1 MSETTRLSKDA
12 EKGGVANEL
21 WQIAG
26 LPDWLEAATR
36 PEIVSAA
43 LARHIPEFVS
53 GDLLLRSC
61 KLKRMRLK
69 DTSGRWG
76 GVYALKVD
84 DPRSGG
90 AQTMQL
96 RATLSAP
103 GIPLDATQEQP
114 QAHAFGA
121 AEWRCSVPELGMQ
134 FEMEPP
140 DAVLA
145 AMPALSD
152 PEQSR
157 EMLERSIRL
166 AAPSYHDLHIER
178 CTPHVLSYKPGTRG
192 TILYNLEYPS
202 DLAGRGWPEIVIGKT
217 YRGDKGRI
225 AYEGMRALWQ
235 SPLATGDAVTIAEP
249 LAYIPDLKVLFQR
262 SIPEERILEDVLK
275 AALRDGSPEAMDELY
290 YFVHKAADGLAALH
304 GSQAH
309 YGEVVTWA
317 ERVPDVRKIVDRL
330 VVPVPELAGAMM
342 PLLDRLEALDAA
354 GPAGA
359 PVPTHGTFKPEQ
371 VLIHGR
377 QIGFIDFDEFCMA
390 EPALDIAVFLAAI
403 KDVGLTS
410 DDTLQ
415 SAPLR
420 QERLALLESIGE
432 AFLEEYAR
440 QAPLSRQRVAL
451 WEALEYI
458 NDVLDCWIKVKPA
471 EVTTTMLILKHHLR
485 RIEL

>member
-1 MSETTRLSKDA
+1 MSDTTRLSEGA
-12 EKGGVANEL
+12 EKGGVAGEL

-26 LPDWLEAATR
+26 LPDWLEAAAR

-43 LARHIPEFVS
+43 LAQHVPEFVS
-53 GDLLLRSC
+53 GDLVLRSC

-76 GVYALKVD
+76 GVYSLKVD
-84 DPRSGG
+84 GPRSAG

-96 RATLSAP
+96 RATLSYP
-103 GIPLDATQEQP
+103 GIQREATEEQP
-114 QAHAFGA
+114 YLHPFGV
-121 AEWRCSVPELGMQ
+121 AE
-134 FEMEPP
+134 
-140 DAVLA
+140 
-145 AMPALSD
+145 
-152 PEQSR
+152 
-157 EMLERSIRL
+157 
-166 AAPSYHDLHIER
+166 SYHDLRIVR

-192 TILYNLEYPS
+192 TIRYDLEYPS

-217 YRGDKGRI
+217 YRGNKGQI

-235 SPLATGDAVTIAEP
+235 SPLASGDVVTIAEP

-262 SIPEERILEDVLK
+262 SIVEERILEDVLK
-275 AALRDGSPEAMDELY
+275 SALRNGSPEALDELY
-290 YFVHKAADGLAALH
+290 YFVRKAAGGLAALH
-304 GSQAH
+304 SSKAQ

-317 ERVPDVRKIVDRL
+317 DRVPDVRKIVDRL
-330 VVPVPELAGAMM
+330 VVPIPELASTVM
-342 PLLDRLEALDAA
+342 PLLDRLEALDATQ
-354 GPAGA
+354 PAGA

-390 EPALDIAVFLAAI
+390 ESALDVAVFLAAI

-415 SAPLR
+415 STPLR

-440 QAPLSRQRVAL
+440 RAPLARQRVAL

-485 RIEL
+485 RLEL

>member
-1 MSETTRLSKDA
+1 MSDTTRLSEGT
-12 EKGGVANEL
+12 EKGGIASEL
-21 WQIAG
+21 WQITG
-26 LPDWLEAATR
+26 LPDWLEAAAR

-43 LARHIPEFVS
+43 LVRHIPEFGS
-53 GDLLLRSC
+53 GDLILRSC

-76 GVYALKVD
+76 GVYALKVEN
-84 DPRSGG
+84 PRSAG
-90 AQTMQL
+90 AQTIQL

-103 GIPLDATQEQP
+103 GIQGDATEEQP
-114 QAHAFGA
+114 RPHPFGA
-121 AEWRCSVPELGMQ
+121 AEWHCAVPELGMQ
-134 FEMEPP
+134 FEIEPP

-157 EMLERSIRL
+157 ELLERSIR
-166 AAPSYHDLHIER
+166 AASSYHDLGIER

-192 TILYNLEYPS
+192 TIRYDVEYPS
-202 DLAGRGWPEIVIGKT
+202 ELADRGWPEIVIGKT
-217 YRGDKGRI
+217 YRGDKGQI

-235 SPLATGDAVTIAEP
+235 SPLAAGDVVTIAEP

-275 AALRDGSPEAMDELY
+275 SALSNGSPEALDELY
-290 YFVHKAADGLAALH
+290 YFVRKAAVGLAAVH
-304 GSQAH
+304 SSKAH

-317 ERVPDVRKIVDRL
+317 DRVPDVRKIVDRL
-330 VVPVPELAGAMM
+330 VLPIPELASAMM

-354 GPAGA
+354 QPAEA

-371 VLIHGR
+371 VLIDGR

-415 SAPLR
+415 SVSLR
-420 QERLALLESIGE
+420 QERLALLESIGN
-432 AFLEEYAR
+432 AFLEEYLR
-440 QAPLSRQRVAL
+440 RAPLSPQRVAL

-471 EVTTTMLILKHHLR
+471 EVASTILILKHHLR
-485 RIEL
+485 RMEL

>member
-1 MSETTRLSKDA
+1 MSDTTRLSEGA
-12 EKGGVANEL
+12 EKGGVASEL

-26 LPDWLEAATR
+26 LPDWLEAAAR

-53 GDLLLRSC
+53 GDLVLRSC

-84 DPRSGG
+84 DPRSAG

-103 GIPLDATQEQP
+103 GIQRDATEEQP
-114 QAHAFGA
+114 HPNAFGV

-134 FEMEPP
+134 FEIEPP

-152 PEQSR
+152 SQQSR
-157 EMLERSIRL
+157 ELLERSIRA
-166 AAPSYHDLHIER
+166 AAPSYHDLRIER

-192 TILYNLEYPS
+192 TIRYDLEYPS

-217 YRGDKGRI
+217 YRGNKGQI

-235 SPLATGDAVTIAEP
+235 SPLAAGDVVTIAEP

-262 SIPEERILEDVLK
+262 SIAEERILEDVLK
-275 AALRDGSPEAMDELY
+275 SALSNGSPEALDELH
-290 YFVHKAADGLAALH
+290 YFVRKAAGGLAAFH
-304 GSQAH
+304 SSKAH

-317 ERVPDVRKIVDRL
+317 DRVPDVRKIVDRL
-330 VVPVPELAGAMM
+330 VVPIPELASAVM

-354 GPAGA
+354 QPAEA

-420 QERLALLESIGE
+420 QERLALLEAIGE

-440 QAPLSRQRVAL
+440 RAPLSRQRVAL

-485 RIEL
+485 RMEL

>member
-1 MSETTRLSKDA
+1 MSDTPRLSEDA
-12 EKGGVANEL
+12 EKGGVASEL
-21 WQIAG
+21 WQITE
-26 LPDWLEAATR
+26 LPDWLEAATN
-36 PEIVSAA
+36 PEIVGAA

-53 GDLLLRSC
+53 GDLVLRSC

-76 GVYALKVD
+76 GVYVLKVD
-84 DPRSGG
+84 HPRS
-90 AQTMQL
+90 AETQAIQL

-103 GIPLDATQEQP
+103 GIQRDATEDRPHP
-114 QAHAFGA
+114 QAFGS

-134 FEMEPP
+134 FEIEPP

-157 EMLERSIRL
+157 EMLEQSIRA
-166 AAPSYHDLHIER
+166 AAPSYHDLRIER

-202 DLAGRGWPEIVIGKT
+202 DLTGRGWPDVVIGKT
-217 YRGDKGRI
+217 YRGNKGQI

-235 SPLATGDAVTIAEP
+235 SQLAAGDVVTIAEP
-249 LAYIPDLKVLFQR
+249 LAYILDLKVLFQR

-275 AALRDGSPEAMDELY
+275 SALSNGSRAALDELY
-290 YFVHKAADGLAALH
+290 YFVRKAAVGLAAVH
-304 GSQAH
+304 NSKAH

-317 ERVPDVRKIVDRL
+317 DRVPDVRKIVDRL
-330 VVPVPELAGAMM
+330 FVPIPELANAMT

-354 GPAGA
+354 QPAEA

-371 VLIHGR
+371 VLIQGR

-415 SAPLR
+415 TTLLR
-420 QERLALLESIGE
+420 EERLELLNAIGE
-432 AFLEEYAR
+432 VFLEEYR
-440 QAPLSRQRVAL
+440 RRAPLSPQRVTL

-471 EVTTTMLILKHHLR
+471 EVTTTMLILKDHLR
-485 RIEL
+485 RMKL

>member
-1 MSETTRLSKDA
+1 
-12 EKGGVANEL
+12 
-21 WQIAG
+21 
-26 LPDWLEAATR
+26 
-36 PEIVSAA
+36 
-43 LARHIPEFVS
+43 
-53 GDLLLRSC
+53 
-61 KLKRMRLK
+61 
-69 DTSGRWG
+69 
-76 GVYALKVD
+76 
-84 DPRSGG
+84 
-90 AQTMQL
+90 
-96 RATLSAP
+96 
-103 GIPLDATQEQP
+103 
-114 QAHAFGA
+114 
-121 AEWRCSVPELGMQ
+121 
-134 FEMEPP
+134 
-140 DAVLA
+140 
-145 AMPALSD
+145 
-152 PEQSR
+152 
-157 EMLERSIRL
+157 
-166 AAPSYHDLHIER
+166 
-178 CTPHVLSYKPGTRG
+178 VLSYKPGTRG

-235 SPLATGDAVTIAEP
+235 SPLAAGDVVTIAEP
-249 LAYIPDLKVLFQR
+249 LAYLPDLKVLFQR

-275 AALRDGSPEAMDELY
+275 AALRDGSPEALDELY
-290 YFVHKAADGLAALH
+290 YFVRKAAEGLAALH
-304 GSQAH
+304 SSKAH

-317 ERVPDVRKIVDRL
+317 DRLPDVRKIVDRL
-330 VVPVPELAGAMM
+330 VVPVPALAGAMM

-354 GPAGA
+354 QPAGA

-371 VLIHGR
+371 VLIRGR
-377 QIGFIDFDEFCMA
+377 QIGLIDFDEFCMA

-458 NDVLDCWIKVKPA
+458 NDVLDCWIKVKPT
-471 EVTTTMLILKHHLR
+471 EVSSTMLILKHHLR
-485 RIEL
+485 RMEL

>member
-1 MSETTRLSKDA
+1 MSDTRRLSEGA
-12 EKGGVANEL
+12 EKGGVASEL
-21 WQIAG
+21 WQIVG

-53 GDLLLRSC
+53 GDLVLRSC
-61 KLKRMRLK
+61 KLKRIRLK

-84 DPRSGG
+84 DPRSAG

-103 GIPLDATQEQP
+103 GIQRDATEEQP
-114 QAHAFGA
+114 HAFGV
-121 AEWRCSVPELGMQ
+121 AEWHCSVPELGMQ
-134 FEMEPP
+134 FGIEPP

-157 EMLERSIRL
+157 ELLERSIRA

-192 TILYNLEYPS
+192 TIRYDLEYAS

-217 YRGDKGRI
+217 YRGNKGQI

-235 SPLATGDAVTIAEP
+235 SPLAAGDLVTIAEP
-249 LAYIPDLKVLFQR
+249 LAYLPDLKALFQR

-275 AALRDGSPEAMDELY
+275 SALSNASPEALDELY
-290 YFVHKAADGLAALH
+290 YFVRQAASGLAALH
-304 GSQAH
+304 SSKAR

-317 ERVPDVRKIVDRL
+317 DRVPDVRKIVDRL
-330 VVPVPELAGAMM
+330 VVPIPELASAVM
-342 PLLDRLEALDAA
+342 PLLARLEALDVAQ
-354 GPAGA
+354 PAGA

-440 QAPLSRQRVAL
+440 RAPLSRQRVAL

-485 RIEL
+485 RMEL

>member
-1 MSETTRLSKDA
+1 MSDTTRLSEGAK
-12 EKGGVANEL
+12 KGRVSGEL
-21 WQIAG
+21 WQIVG

-36 PEIVSAA
+36 AEIVSAA

-53 GDLLLRSC
+53 GSLILRSC

-84 DPRSGG
+84 DPRSAGT
-90 AQTMQL
+90 QTIQL

-103 GIPLDATQEQP
+103 SIQRDATEWP
-114 QAHAFGA
+114 PRPHAFGV
-121 AEWRCSVPELGMQ
+121 AEWHCSVPELGMQ
-134 FEMEPP
+134 FEIEPP

-152 PEQSR
+152 SEQSR
-157 EMLERSIRL
+157 ELLERSIRA
-166 AAPSYHDLHIER
+166 AAPSYHDLRIER

-192 TILYNLEYPS
+192 TIRYDLEYPS

-217 YRGDKGRI
+217 YRGDKGQI

-235 SPLATGDAVTIAEP
+235 SPLAAGDVVAIAEP

-262 SIPEERILEDVLK
+262 SIAEERILEEVLK
-275 AALRDGSPEAMDELY
+275 SALNDGSPEALDELY
-290 YFVHKAADGLAALH
+290 DFVRKAAGGLAALH
-304 GSQAH
+304 SSKAH

-317 ERVPDVRKIVDRL
+317 DRVPDVRKIVDRL
-330 VVPVPELAGAMM
+330 IVPIPELASAVMT
-342 PLLDRLEALDAA
+342 LLDQLEALDGAQ
-354 GPAGA
+354 PDGA

-390 EPALDIAVFLAAI
+390 EPPLDIAVFLAAI

-420 QERLALLESIGE
+420 EERLALLESIGE

-440 QAPLSRQRVAL
+440 LAPLARQRVAL

-485 RIEL
+485 RMEL

>member
-1 MSETTRLSKDA
+1 MSDTTRLSEGA
-12 EKGGVANEL
+12 EKGGVTSEL
-21 WQIAG
+21 WQITG

-36 PEIVSAA
+36 SEIVSAA
-43 LARHIPEFVS
+43 LARHIPEFES
-53 GDLLLRSC
+53 GELILRSC

-76 GVYALKVD
+76 GVYVLKFD
-84 DPRSGG
+84 EPRSSE

-103 GIPLDATQEQP
+103 SVQHDAMEKQP
-114 QAHAFGA
+114 YAFGA
-121 AEWRCSVPELGMQ
+121 PEWRCSVPELGMQ
-134 FEMEPP
+134 FEIEPP

-157 EMLERSIRL
+157 ELLERSIRA
-166 AAPSYHDLHIER
+166 AAPSYDDLRIER
-178 CTPHVLSYKPGTRG
+178 CTPHVLSYKAGTRG
-192 TILYNLEYPS
+192 TVLYNLEYPS
-202 DLAGRGWPEIVIGKT
+202 ALAGRGWPEIVIGKT
-217 YRGDKGRI
+217 YRGDKGQI
-225 AYEGMRALWQ
+225 AYEGMRALWE
-235 SPLATGDAVTIAEP
+235 SPLAAGDVVTIAEP

-275 AALRDGSPEAMDELY
+275 SALNKGSSEALDELY
-290 YFVHKAADGLAALH
+290 YFVRKAANALAALH
-304 GSQAH
+304 SSKAH

-317 ERVPDVRKIVDRL
+317 DRVPDVRKIVDRL
-330 VVPVPELAGAMM
+330 VVPLPELASAVM
-342 PLLDRLEALDAA
+342 PLLDRLQAFDAA
-354 GPAGA
+354 QPAEA

-371 VLIHGR
+371 VLIHGQ
-377 QIGFIDFDEFCMA
+377 QIGLIDFDEFCMA

-410 DDTLQ
+410 DETLQ

-420 QERLALLESIGE
+420 QERLVLLDSIGE

-440 QAPLSRQRVAL
+440 RAPLSPQRIAL

-458 NDVLDCWIKVKPA
+458 NDVLDCWIKVKPT
-471 EVTTTMLILKHHLR
+471 EVTTTMLILKHHLQR
-485 RIEL
+485 MKL